1 MRGFVRWSEEAN
13 RDGSAVFGGG
23 SCGVSAGFWG
33 VGAAWSAAQ
42 CGVEWECGAGD
53 ACGTNL
59 TFVGIAL
66 DSYTNAPAGTQVE
79 VVREGV
85 VSLPF
90 TGAPPSNW
98 LGALLYWNGSAYTF
112 TATGNTA
119 VGRVIGVEGN
129 VARVVIQTVV

>member
-1 MRGFVRWSEEAN
+1 MDLRYSVGVRAVYLLGSGASVQRGQPLSVAPSGNVVQVMPA
-13 RDGSAVFGGG
+13 
-23 SCGVSAGFWG
+23 
-33 VGAAWSAAQ
+33 
-42 CGVEWECGAGD
+42 
-53 ACGTNL
+53 GTNL

-90 TGAPPSNW
+90 TGSPPSNW
-98 LGALLYWNGSAYTF
+98 LGVLLYWNGSAYTF

-129 VARVVIQTVV
+129 VARVAIRTVV

>member
-1 MRGFVRWSEEAN
+1 MDLRYSVGVR
-13 RDGSAVFGGG
+13 AVYPL
-23 SCGVSAGFWG
+23 AFWG
-33 VGAAWSAAQ
+33 VVCSVVSRSAVASSGNVVQ
-42 CGVEWECGAGD
+42 VMPA
-53 ACGTNL
+53 GTNL

-66 DSYTNAPAGTQVE
+66 DSYTNAPAGTRVE

>member
-1 MRGFVRWSEEAN
+1 MDLRYSVGVRAVYPLGSGANVRRGQPLSVAPSGNVVQVMPA
-13 RDGSAVFGGG
+13 
-23 SCGVSAGFWG
+23 
-33 VGAAWSAAQ
+33 
-42 CGVEWECGAGD
+42 
-53 ACGTNL
+53 GTNL
-59 TFVGIAL
+59 IFVGIAL

-90 TGAPPSNW
+90 TGNAPSPW

-112 TATGNTA
+112 TASGNTA

-129 VARVVIQTVV
+129 VARVAIRTVV

>member
-1 MRGFVRWSEEAN
+1 MDLRYSVGVRAVYPLGSGASVQRGQPL
-13 RDGSAVFGGG
+13 AVASSGN
-23 SCGVSAGFWG
+23 VVQVMPA
-33 VGAAWSAAQ
+33 
-42 CGVEWECGAGD
+42 
-53 ACGTNL
+53 GTNL

-90 TGAPPSNW
+90 TGSLPSNW
-98 LGALLYWNGSAYTF
+98 LGAQLYWNGSAYTF

-119 VGRVIGVEGN
+119 VGRVIGIEGN
-129 VARVVIQTVV
+129 VARVVIRTVV

>member
-1 MRGFVRWSEEAN
+1 MDLRYSVAVRAVYPLAAGANVRRGQPLSVAPSGNVVQVMPA
-13 RDGSAVFGGG
+13 
-23 SCGVSAGFWG
+23 
-33 VGAAWSAAQ
+33 
-42 CGVEWECGAGD
+42 
-53 ACGTNL
+53 GTNL

-90 TGAPPSNW
+90 TGTLPSIW

-129 VARVVIQTVV
+129 VARVAIRTVV

>member
-1 MRGFVRWSEEAN
+1 MDLRYSVGVRAVYPLGSGASVQRGQPL
-13 RDGSAVFGGG
+13 AVAPSGN
-23 SCGVSAGFWG
+23 VVQVMPA
-33 VGAAWSAAQ
+33 
-42 CGVEWECGAGD
+42 
-53 ACGTNL
+53 GTNL

-90 TGAPPSNW
+90 TGTLPSIW

-129 VARVVIQTVV
+129 EARVVIRTVV

>member
-1 MRGFVRWSEEAN
+1 MDLRYSVGVRAVYPLASGSSVQRGQPLAAASSENVVQVMPA
-13 RDGSAVFGGG
+13 
-23 SCGVSAGFWG
+23 
-33 VGAAWSAAQ
+33 
-42 CGVEWECGAGD
+42 
-53 ACGTNL
+53 GTNL

-90 TGAPPSNW
+90 TGVPPSNW

-119 VGRVIGVEGN
+119 VGRVIGVEGD
-129 VARVVIQTVV
+129 VARVAIRTVV

>member
-1 MRGFVRWSEEAN
+1 MDLRYSVGVRAVYPLASGSSVQRGQPL
-13 RDGSAVFGGG
+13 
-23 SCGVSAGFWG
+23 
-33 VGAAWSAAQ
+33 AAASSGNVVQVMPA
-42 CGVEWECGAGD
+42 
-53 ACGTNL
+53 GTNL

-90 TGAPPSNW
+90 TGSPPSNW

-129 VARVVIQTVV
+129 VARVAIRTVV

>member
-1 MRGFVRWSEEAN
+1 MDLRYSVGVRAVYPLASGSSVQRGQPLSVASSGNVVQVMPA
-13 RDGSAVFGGG
+13 
-23 SCGVSAGFWG
+23 
-33 VGAAWSAAQ
+33 
-42 CGVEWECGAGD
+42 
-53 ACGTNL
+53 GTNL

-90 TGAPPSNW
+90 TGAAPPSW

>member
-1 MRGFVRWSEEAN
+1 MDLRYSVGIRAVYPLAAGARVQRGQPLSVASSGN
-13 RDGSAVFGGG
+13 V
-23 SCGVSAGFWG
+23 VQVMPAGTG
-33 VGAAWSAAQ
+33 
-42 CGVEWECGAGD
+42 
-53 ACGTNL
+53 L

-90 TGAPPSNW
+90 TGSPPANW

-112 TATGNTA
+112 ASSGNTA
-119 VGRVIGVEGN
+119 VGRVIGIEGN
-129 VARVVIQTVV
+129 VARVVIRTVV

>member
-1 MRGFVRWSEEAN
+1 MDLRYSVGVRAVYPLAAGSSVQRGQPL
-13 RDGSAVFGGG
+13 AVASSGN
-23 SCGVSAGFWG
+23 VVQVMPA
-33 VGAAWSAAQ
+33 
-42 CGVEWECGAGD
+42 
-53 ACGTNL
+53 GTNL

-98 LGALLYWNGSAYTF
+98 LGAPLYWNGSAYTF
-112 TATGNTA
+112 ASSGNTA

>member
-1 MRGFVRWSEEAN
+1 MDLRYSVGVRAVYPLGSGASVQRGQPL
-13 RDGSAVFGGG
+13 AVASGN
-23 SCGVSAGFWG
+23 VVQVMPA
-33 VGAAWSAAQ
+33 
-42 CGVEWECGAGD
+42 
-53 ACGTNL
+53 GTNL

-90 TGAPPSNW
+90 TGSPPSNW

-112 TATGNTA
+112 ASSGSTA

-129 VARVVIQTVV
+129 VARVAIRTVV

>member
-1 MRGFVRWSEEAN
+1 MDLRYSVGVRAVYPLAAGSSVQRGQPL
-13 RDGSAVFGGG
+13 AVASSGN
-23 SCGVSAGFWG
+23 VVQVMPA
-33 VGAAWSAAQ
+33 
-42 CGVEWECGAGD
+42 
-53 ACGTNL
+53 GTNL

>member
-1 MRGFVRWSEEAN
+1 MDLRYSVGVRAVYPLFAGSSVQRGQPL
-13 RDGSAVFGGG
+13 AVAPSGN
-23 SCGVSAGFWG
+23 VVQVMPA
-33 VGAAWSAAQ
+33 
-42 CGVEWECGAGD
+42 
-53 ACGTNL
+53 GTNL

-90 TGAPPSNW
+90 TGSPPTIW

-129 VARVVIQTVV
+129 VARVAIRTVV

>member
-1 MRGFVRWSEEAN
+1 MDLRYSVGVRAVYPLGSGASVQRGQPL
-13 RDGSAVFGGG
+13 AVASGN
-23 SCGVSAGFWG
+23 VVQVMPA
-33 VGAAWSAAQ
+33 
-42 CGVEWECGAGD
+42 
-53 ACGTNL
+53 GTNL

-90 TGAPPSNW
+90 TGSPPTNW

-129 VARVVIQTVV
+129 VARVVIRTVV

>member
-1 MRGFVRWSEEAN
+1 MDLRYSVGVRAVYLLGSGASVQRGQPLSVAPSGNVVQVMPA
-13 RDGSAVFGGG
+13 
-23 SCGVSAGFWG
+23 
-33 VGAAWSAAQ
+33 
-42 CGVEWECGAGD
+42 
-53 ACGTNL
+53 GTNL

-66 DSYTNAPAGTQVE
+66 DSYTNAPAGTQVQ

-98 LGALLYWNGSAYTF
+98 LGALLHWNGSAYTF

-129 VARVVIQTVV
+129 VARVVIRTVV

>member
-1 MRGFVRWSEEAN
+1 MDLRYSVGVRAVYPLGSGASVQRGQPL
-13 RDGSAVFGGG
+13 AVASSGN
-23 SCGVSAGFWG
+23 VVQVMPA
-33 VGAAWSAAQ
+33 
-42 CGVEWECGAGD
+42 
-53 ACGTNL
+53 GTNL

-90 TGAPPSNW
+90 TGTAPSNW

-129 VARVVIQTVV
+129 VARVAIRTVV

>member
-1 MRGFVRWSEEAN
+1 MDLRYSVGVRAVYPLGSGSSVQRGQPLSVAPSGNVVQVMPA
-13 RDGSAVFGGG
+13 
-23 SCGVSAGFWG
+23 
-33 VGAAWSAAQ
+33 
-42 CGVEWECGAGD
+42 
-53 ACGTNL
+53 GTNL

-90 TGAPPSNW
+90 TGSPPSNW
-98 LGALLYWNGSAYTF
+98 LGALLYWNGGAYTF

-129 VARVVIQTVV
+129 VARVVIRTVV